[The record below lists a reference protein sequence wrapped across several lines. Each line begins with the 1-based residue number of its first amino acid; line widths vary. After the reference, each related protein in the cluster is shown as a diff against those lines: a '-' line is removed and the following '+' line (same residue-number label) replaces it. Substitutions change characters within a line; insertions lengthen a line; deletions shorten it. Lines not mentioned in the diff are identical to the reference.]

1 MKKGTIIG
9 MKPQDIVIILKIA
22 LQENKPWTQ
31 LSLANSLFIS
41 QSEISE
47 SIYRSKYARLLV
59 NQGKQVN
66 RRALLDLLQF
76 GVPYVFPQQ
85 PGEVVRGVPTSH
97 SAAPLSEHIMS
108 NEHYVWPYAKG
119 KLRGHSI
126 QPLFPTVVQA
136 VQVDPELHEL
146 LALVDALRVGRARE
160 RNLSIE
166 ILNQRL
172 GD

>member
-1 MKKGTIIG
+1 

-119 KLRGHSI
+119 QLRGHSI

>member
-1 MKKGTIIG
+1 

-22 LQENKPWTQ
+22 LEENKPWTQ

-119 KLRGHSI
+119 QLRGHSI

>member
-119 KLRGHSI
+119 QLRGHSI

>member
-1 MKKGTIIG
+1 

-22 LQENKPWTQ
+22 LHENKPWKQ

-119 KLRGHSI
+119 QLRGHSI

>member
-1 MKKGTIIG
+1 MG

-119 KLRGHSI
+119 QLRGHSI